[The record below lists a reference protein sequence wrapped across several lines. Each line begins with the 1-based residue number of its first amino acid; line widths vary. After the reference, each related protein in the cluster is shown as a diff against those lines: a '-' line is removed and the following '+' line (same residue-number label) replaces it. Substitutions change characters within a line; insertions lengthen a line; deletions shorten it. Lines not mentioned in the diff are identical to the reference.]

1 MLARLNRLVKG
12 QYVLFLISDYV
23 ICLFHHSYFIDETF
37 DGGVANT
44 QRLTGDFYR
53 VFAGCMYKNSES
65 LSRRQSKDEFI
76 IPSFRLRIYQIFAD
90 IDSTSEYLYIF
101 AFNVC

>member
-53 VFAGCMYKNSES
+53 VFAGCMSCTKT
-65 LSRRQSKDEFI
+65 QK
-76 IPSFRLRIYQIFAD
+76 
-90 IDSTSEYLYIF
+90 
-101 AFNVC
+101 AFQEDRVKMNL